1 MNPGGRAVALVAV
14 LGGAMRPIGPPSTG
28 PTAREEECTTTTG
41 AAGLIQ

>member
-14 LGGAMRPIGPPSTG
+14 LEGAMTPIGPPSTG
-28 PTAREEECTTTTG
+28 PTARKEECATTTG